1 MRSSYVFCLLLITYS
16 LAVAPTNAEENLKQ
30 KVENIGSAYAASFNK
45 QDGAGIAALFA
56 NGGVHVNP
64 AGPRTDIAE
73 FYQGAFKAGLDHE
86 EITVDQAWPLGADTA
101 LAMGGY
107 RITGKNQ
114 SGAPIETGGIW
125 TAAYIT
131 EGGKLKIRML
141 SAMPKPPPQPT
152 K

>member
-1 MRSSYVFCLLLITYS
+1 M
-16 LAVAPTNAEENLKQ
+16 
-30 KVENIGSAYAASFNK
+30 
-45 QDGAGIAALFA
+45 
-56 NGGVHVNP
+56 NP

-73 FYQGAFKAGLDHE
+73 FYQGAFKAGFDHQ

-101 LAMGGY
+101 LAIGGY

-114 SGAPIETGGIW
+114 SGAPIEAGGIW
-125 TAAYIT
+125 TATYIS

-141 SAMPKPPPQPT
+141 SAMPKPPQPP